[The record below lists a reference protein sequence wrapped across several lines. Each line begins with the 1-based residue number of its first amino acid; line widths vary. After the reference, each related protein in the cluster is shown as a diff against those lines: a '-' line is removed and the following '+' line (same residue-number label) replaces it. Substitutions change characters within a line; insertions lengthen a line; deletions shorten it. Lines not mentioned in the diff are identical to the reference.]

1 MPLRGRKRAAPRFL
15 EWKTPFRPSTFLS
28 VFLSSELDLG
38 PGNCHNRAQWSCR
51 MAGNTVFDFV
61 NQDGNDQDAICQH
74 KRCKYLL
81 YGLPGHYPG
90 VGSRRGLMTPFY
102 IPKLPG
108 KALED
113 LKSMSYQHRAVTS

>member
-1 MPLRGRKRAAPRFL
+1 
-15 EWKTPFRPSTFLS
+15 
-28 VFLSSELDLG
+28 
-38 PGNCHNRAQWSCR
+38 

-113 LKSMSYQHRAVTS
+113 LKSMSYQHRAVYIMKQFLEEFSVKELTDFAAAPMPGEV